1 MDSKLLELAFLKLS
15 EDLTKALTRIDTL
28 EDEVKILK
36 QNNKNPSVEIK
47 AVESDELLNTKDVML
62 KLGICYNSLAKLI
75 KDGLIKPIRINQR
88 RIRFTKSS
96 ILKYIQLNS

>member
-15 EDLTKALTRIDTL
+15 EDLTKALTRIETL
-28 EDEVKILK
+28 EGEVKILK
-36 QNNKNPSVEIK
+36 QSNQNTSIEMKP
-47 AVESDELLNTKDVML
+47 VESDELLNTKEVML

-75 KDGLIKPIRINQR
+75 KEGFIKPIRINQR